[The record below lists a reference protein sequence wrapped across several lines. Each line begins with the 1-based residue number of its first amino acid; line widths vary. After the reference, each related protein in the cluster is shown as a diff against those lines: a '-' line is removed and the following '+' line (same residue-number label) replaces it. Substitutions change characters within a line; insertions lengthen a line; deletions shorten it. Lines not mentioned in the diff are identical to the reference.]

1 METTRLWSKPGLEVF
16 AVPGTSKI
24 TFKKIEYVGVGLWWV
39 VASKSFH
46 LSQTL
51 WLTEVERSS
60 THRKQLPRW
69 NQLCINWSVPQ
80 WKGYVIAQIVESK
93 CDDQFTKLP
102 RSLWCGCTR
111 LDCQPDVHPGWSRSG
126 APCSTASPCLPSPSS
141 RCARL
146 TLPGYTS
153 HSPQLPLGNPG
164 WVALVIAL
172 FVTGLTHL
180 LSIRRE
186 PAKDDPL
193 FHHFR
198 FPHPA
203 IPALGPTMQAVCPII
218 SCQGVVHT
226 IQLKSCSSNPEIVK
240 MESSGQIILLTYLL
254 ATLPTVAPKYGLS
267 LDSYPDSVSK
277 PRTTSVP
284 SSSLS
289 L

>member
-1 METTRLWSKPGLEVF
+1 MLPPVRRSALLERRPGLALPE
-16 AVPGTSKI
+16 G
-24 TFKKIEYVGVGLWWV
+24 EEE
-39 VASKSFH
+39 
-46 LSQTL
+46 LSPL
-51 WLTEVERSS
+51 LLV
-60 THRKQLPRW
+60 LPMGW
-69 NQLCINWSVPQ
+69 CWSLH
-80 WKGYVIAQIVESK
+80 
-93 CDDQFTKLP
+93 F
-102 RSLWCGCTR
+102 
-111 LDCQPDVHPGWSRSG
+111 
-126 APCSTASPCLPSPSS
+126 
-141 RCARL
+141 
-146 TLPGYTS
+146 
-153 HSPQLPLGNPG
+153 
-164 WVALVIAL
+164 

-218 SCQGVVHT
+218 SSQGEVHT

-240 MESSGQIILLTYLL
+240 MESSEPNNYPHLL